1 MGVGRLHE
9 EDALAKVKHDG
20 VVYDGKY
27 SAIDRLDP
35 RLRIV

>member
-9 EDALAKVKHDG
+9 EDALAKVEHDG
-20 VVYDGKY
+20 VVHNGEYG
-27 SAIDRLDP
+27 AIDRLDP